1 MNLDQPN
8 GGKPLDN
15 ATLFLVV
22 FATFGLLIA
31 MGFLFIRGSKKKTE
45 KLSTDVNEFETRV
58 LDLIGRFQHISA
70 NRLQALENRIAD
82 FQKVLKESN
91 EIYLSLSSLVSES
104 NKHITEFEKKMGM
117 IREFSQDSN
126 GKAAPL
132 NHDEG
137 NHAEDIK
144 QNTRDKT
151 TRKKS
156 SVEEEKKEFVLEQ
169 SKKGD
174 SGERES
180 SSFPSFDISESS
192 LEHRILN
199 LASEGSEP
207 EEIAKQLKIGKGE
220 VLLVLELFR
229 RKTD

>member
-1 MNLDQPN
+1 M
-8 GGKPLDN
+8 DN
-15 ATLFLVV
+15 VTLFLVM

-31 MGFLFIRGSKKKTE
+31 MGFLFIRGSKRKTE

-82 FQKVLKESN
+82 FRNVLKESN

-104 NKHITEFEKKMGM
+104 SKQISELEKRIEMMRGLEQDIEGKKDPIPNDEPNLSEDTEMDSRIGTTKIKK
-117 IREFSQDSN
+117 INQ
-126 GKAAPL
+126 
-132 NHDEG
+132 
-137 NHAEDIK
+137 
-144 QNTRDKT
+144 
-151 TRKKS
+151 
-156 SVEEEKKEFVLEQ
+156 EKKESVMEQ
-169 SKKGD
+169 SKKED
-174 SGERES
+174 AGERES
-180 SSFPSFDISESS
+180 PSLATFDISESS
-192 LEHRILN
+192 FEHRILN
-199 LASEGSEP
+199 LASEGTEP